1 MKDIF
6 MRYFFVYFDL
16 ITEHACIV
24 CTQNHVL
31 LFILM
36 LMFLLLLNKL
46 CYVPTL
52 NIQVH
57 KNEILVKFN
66 EDFHNRFAM
75 QKCDVMFYFNRSAIF
90 SLLKYNIFTP
100 YTLISVCIFSILFSI
115 QFLGY

>member
-16 ITEHACIV
+16 ITERTCIV

-31 LFILM
+31 LFMLM

-57 KNEILVKFN
+57 KDEILVKFN

-90 SLLKYNIFTP
+90 FFVEI
-100 YTLISVCIFSILFSI
+100 
-115 QFLGY
+115 

>member
-6 MRYFFVYFDL
+6 TRYFFVYFDL
-16 ITEHACIV
+16 ITVRTYIV
-24 CTQNHVL
+24 YTQNHVL
-31 LFILM
+31 LFM

-57 KNEILVKFN
+57 KDEILVKFN

-90 SLLKYNIFTP
+90 
-100 YTLISVCIFSILFSI
+100 
-115 QFLGY
+115 FLC